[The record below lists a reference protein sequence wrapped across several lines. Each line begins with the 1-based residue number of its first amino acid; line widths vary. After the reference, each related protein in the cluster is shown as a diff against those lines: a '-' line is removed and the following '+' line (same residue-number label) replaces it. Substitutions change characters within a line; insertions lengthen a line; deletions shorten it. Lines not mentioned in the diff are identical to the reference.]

1 MDAQSGG
8 HFLAG
13 REGAAGFPELASP
26 VESLGPE
33 VDELRALAHRLQ
45 AENHQFRQQ
54 AGYRSSRH
62 RNNLKRINTLERK
75 VCGHCCLPE
84 PLLFSESLLFPTKRP
99 FSTGEKL
106 VLYELVRAVVS

>member
-26 VESLGPE
+26 VANSSPE
-33 VDELRALAHRLQ
+33 MDELRALAHRLQ

-54 AGYRSSRH
+54 AGYRSSRY
-62 RNNLKRINTLERK
+62 RDNLKLINTLERK
-75 VCGHCCLPE
+75 VEPTPMVFGHCWLP
-84 PLLFSESLLFPTKRP
+84 ESLLFSTTCP
-99 FSTGEKL
+99 FSTL
-106 VLYELVRAVVS
+106 PR

>member
-75 VCGHCCLPE
+75 VCGHCGQGHARGTNRPPSHGRAPVGFVTQ
-84 PLLFSESLLFPTKRP
+84 PL
-99 FSTGEKL
+99 STG
-106 VLYELVRAVVS
+106 VVGAFA